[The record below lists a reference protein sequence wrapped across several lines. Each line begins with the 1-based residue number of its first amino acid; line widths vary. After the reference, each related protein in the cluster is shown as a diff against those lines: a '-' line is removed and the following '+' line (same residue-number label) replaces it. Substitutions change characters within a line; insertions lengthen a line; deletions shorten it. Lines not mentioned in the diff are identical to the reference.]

1 MVYERQIATA
11 TRLIQKYGQAC
22 TWREPGT
29 PTGNPANPTPAA
41 PVDYPVNIVFL
52 DNSTKE
58 SLAGFLSMMGETD
71 VPTGGLR
78 GLMAAVPFSPSL
90 MGKVSRNTEFE
101 EPALSIVDKNGIDV
115 LNINGEI
122 ILYKLRF
129 VR

>member
-11 TRLIQKYGQAC
+11 TRLIEKYGQAC

-29 PTGNPANPTPAA
+29 PTGNPANPTPGL
-41 PVDYPVNIVFL
+41 PTDYPVHIVFL
-52 DNSTKE
+52 DNSTRE
-58 SLAGFLSMMGETD
+58 SLSAFLSMMAETE

-78 GLMAAVPFSPSL
+78 GLMAPVPFSPSL
-90 MGKVSRNTEFE
+90 MGKVARDTAFT

-115 LNINGEI
+115 LNLNGEI